1 MHPSRHHHL
10 ETCAHVRGHTP
21 GKQYCRSNLV
31 DRAKVNLLDPIGLI
45 SKYQARK
52 RDYMEGL
59 PGLTC
64 SMIAMAFVPSLFQD
78 FIGYSEEKSSFKFPV
93 YTLGRISLE

>member
-1 MHPSRHHHL
+1 MQDRQS
-10 ETCAHVRGHTP
+10 V
-21 GKQYCRSNLV
+21 QSSLV

-52 RDYMEGL
+52 RDYVEGL
-59 PGLTC
+59 SGLTC

-78 FIGYSEEKSSFKFPV
+78 FIWYSEEKSSFKFPV
-93 YTLGRISLE
+93 DTLGRISLE